1 MTPAISG
8 REPVIRTT
16 PQLADL
22 NLNGHIFGGW
32 ILSQMDIAG
41 GITAA
46 RRANGPVATVAI
58 HAMKF
63 HRPVHPG
70 DLVSCY
76 TDIVKVGRTSI
87 HVHIE
92 VCVSRRE
99 EPEEIMVTEGVFVFV
114 AVDKQGRPRPVDPEH
129 AGMESA
135 GRD

>member
-1 MTPAISG
+1 MSTPISG
-8 REPVIRTT
+8 REPVIRTS
-16 PQLADL
+16 PQLADF

-58 HAMKF
+58 QAMKF

-87 HVHIE
+87 HVHVE

-99 EPEEIMVTEGVFVFV
+99 KAEEIMVTEGVFVFV
-114 AVDKQGRPRPVDPEH
+114 AVDEDGRPRPVEPQAAETMD
-129 AGMESA
+129 
-135 GRD
+135 